1 MNPRFDAYA
10 AGLVDGE
17 GCITAKSNKT
27 GLGTSIRVLIGM
39 ATKSAVVLRRMQNTY
54 GGTLITQEPSNP
66 EHSLIMTWTVTGGE
80 AAAFLRRIEPHLLLK
95 SEQAAVAL
103 KIDEI
108 RTSQDR
114 IGARDHYRWTP
125 ESSERCRVLHRR
137 LNELNERGREPSTTT
152 TAIPFARLVAGQWVT
167 NQADLFSDLGWEPY
181 SATWPRSGC
190 MSGGRAYELPTS
202 GPHTSGS
209 GCSSSSPTL
218 PTPRALDASGVRGR
232 TPNRSA
238 EANAKAGETLTDVVR
253 LLPTPCAV
261 DGTKGGPNQRGSSG
275 DLMLPSAVMD
285 L

>member
-27 GLGTSIRVLIGM
+27 GLGTAIRVLIGM
-39 ATKSAVVLRRMQNTY
+39 ATKSAVVLQRMQDAY
-54 GGTLITQEPSNP
+54 GGTLITQEPSSP

-80 AAAFLRRIEPHLLLK
+80 AAAFLRRIEPHLMLK

-103 KIDEI
+103 KINEI
-108 RTSQDR
+108 RTSQER
-114 IGARDHYRWTP
+114 IGQRDHYRWTQ
-125 ESSERCRVLHRR
+125 ESSERCAILHRR
-137 LNELNERGREPSTTT
+137 LNELNERGREPLTTS

-181 SATWPRSGC
+181 SATWPRSGFMC
-190 MSGGRAYELPTS
+190 GGRAYELPMSVPRTS
-202 GPHTSGS
+202 AS
-209 GCSSSSPTL
+209 GCSSSLLLPTPTTQHVAVDTRDPHRRVEMGKQIELSDAVRML
-218 PTPRALDASGVRGR
+218 PTPRA
-232 TPNRSA
+232 T
-238 EANAKAGETLTDVVR
+238 
-253 LLPTPCAV
+253 